1 MRFSF
6 LFFTVLFINIFFLH
20 AQERRYKEMM
30 LDPNINFY
38 TVCDS
43 ADAYFKDHDKGKGS
57 GYTQYQRWK
66 YENEAKYFP
75 SGNRLLDQMMPYKE
89 YDRIYTEQNN
99 SSKLF
104 ITGGWQNLGPD
115 SITKITGHYAAG
127 LGRVEY
133 VEVNKSNAQQ
143 IYIGSRSGGLWR
155 TTNGGTS
162 WSHNTDF
169 LPASGVNAIAASPTN
184 FDSVL
189 INVQT
194 GEFAISFGIY
204 RSIDGGLTFTPT
216 NFTPANVGY
225 GGLGSN
231 FKVYVIKYHPRIP
244 NLVFVGTSQGLYR
257 STDNLQTWTR
267 QIIGGDVYDIDF
279 HPINNDIIYIYDGF
293 FTANKNK
300 VLKSI
305 DRGVTYFG
313 LPDLPGNANA
323 RIKITIP
330 TSCVN
335 CVYAS
340 SDNGIWK
347 SLDTGTTFTT
357 VVSPAPAGVSL
368 YSALP
373 NDLDTSKIVSGY
385 FELSRSVN
393 GGQTFNKCTWWYL
406 PDAVH
411 GSGTIDQNFK
421 TSTKYVHADN
431 NYIDCVNGI
440 FYTCTDGFLCK
451 SIDNGLNW
459 TRISNSV
466 GIRENYCLGTS
477 QSNHYITLCGSQ
489 DNGTSIKK
497 ETEWWEVYGADGMEC
512 IIHPLNPNYLMGST
526 QNGGRR
532 KSIDGGIN
540 TTGATPAS
548 STAAWVAPMFYD
560 PNNHLTLYTFGTIVY
575 KSTDFGSTWTNLGS
589 PVTFAGSVIQVAT
602 IAQNNSQLMIIA
614 NNDKIELSTNGGIS
628 FVNIKNTLPTR
639 TISDIAFDPKNDST
653 IIVTYRDYQ
662 NNGQKI
668 YISKNLG
675 NTWTNITYNL
685 GNMPIHNVVIDH
697 TDSSYIYLAAE
708 IGVYKKSMIA
718 TSWSLYNPNLPN
730 VTVRELEINN
740 GSNTLKAAT
749 WGRGLWEYS
758 LVNRNSFPAVLSTK
772 ISSPVTD
779 LSPKITVP
787 QIVESEINYTGTI
800 SKVFVK
806 WSINNLNFNHV
817 INMSH
822 IVGNTWR
829 ADSTLPYDSIGNKIY
844 FKVFAVGASNDTTE
858 TYKFMYELKPYQF
871 CTASGENVNG
881 NLWINNLTCD
891 TISNN
896 GTGYTANTYFSNKAF
911 TLRKDSTYT
920 LTATFSQTW
929 GSNDL
934 VVWIDYNNDAIFDI
948 SERVIYDVNTS
959 GVGTGSFT
967 IPSTAVSDTVKMR
980 VRLGYWG
987 GFDDPCGTTLGEV
1000 EDYPVI
1006 IPANPPSTLP
1016 IELITFTGEIN
1027 KNGNLLHWV
1036 TGTEID
1042 NDYFILERSPNAI
1055 EFNSI
1060 ASIDGAGNSSTKQ
1073 TYLYLDKNP
1082 LVGLNYY
1089 RLKQIDFNGTYDF
1102 SNIIVLNNLL
1112 DKHYFIYPNP
1122 VIDELFIDLQNSSFI
1137 NFKIINQK
1145 GQLKKTGTLQATN
1158 SINVSDLPSGIYHL
1172 IIDTIEYP
1180 FLKK

>member
-1 MRFSF
+1 MKYFK
-6 LFFTVLFINIFFLH
+6 LTIVVLFATIINIQ

-43 ADAYFKDHDKGKGS
+43 ADAYFKDRDKGKGS
-57 GYTQYQRWK
+57 GYTPYQRWK

-89 YDRIYTEQNN
+89 YDRIYSEQKNT
-99 SSKLF
+99 SKLF
-104 ITGGWQNLGPD
+104 TSGGWQNLGPD
-115 SITKITGHYAAG
+115 SITKITGHYSAG
-127 LGRVEY
+127 IGRVEY
-133 VEVNKSNAQQ
+133 VEVNKINSQQ
-143 IYIGSRSGGLWR
+143 IYLGSRSGGLWR
-155 TTNGGTS
+155 TSNGGNT

-169 LPASGVNAIAASPTN
+169 LQASGVNAIAASPTN

-194 GEFAISFGIY
+194 GEFYISFGIY
-204 RSIDGGLTFTPT
+204 RSINGGLTFTPT
-216 NFTPANVGY
+216 NFTPINVGY

-293 FTANKNK
+293 FSANKNK
-300 VLKSI
+300 VLKST
-305 DRGVTYFG
+305 DRGITYVG

-323 RIKITIP
+323 KIKITVP
-330 TSCVN
+330 SSCPN

-347 SLDTGTTFTT
+347 SLDTGTTFSTI
-357 VVSPAPAGVSL
+357 VSPAPAGVSL

-373 NDLDTSKIVSGY
+373 NDLDTSKIISGY
-385 FELSRSVN
+385 FELSRSLD

-421 TSTKYVHADN
+421 TSPKYVHADN

-459 TRISNSV
+459 TRISNTV

-477 QSNHYITLCGSQ
+477 QSNHYTTICGSQ
-489 DNGTSIKK
+489 DNGTSLKK
-497 ETEWWEVYGADGMEC
+497 ATEWWEVYGADGMEGL
-512 IIHPLNPNYLMGST
+512 IHPLNPNYLMGST

-532 KSIDGGIN
+532 KSVDGGIN
-540 TTGATPAS
+540 TTGAAPAS
-548 STAAWVAPMFYD
+548 STASWVAPMFYD
-560 PNNHLTLYTFGTIVY
+560 PNNHMTLYTFGTIVY
-575 KSTDFGSTWTNLGS
+575 KSTDFGSSWINLGS
-589 PVTFAGSVIQVAT
+589 PVTFAGSVIQVAA
-602 IAQNNSQLMIIA
+602 IAETNSQLIIIA
-614 NNDKIELSTNGGIS
+614 NNDKIELSTNGGTT
-628 FVNIKNTLPTR
+628 FTNIKNTLPTR
-639 TISDIAFDPKNDST
+639 TISDIAFHPKRDST

-662 NNGQKI
+662 NNGQKV
-668 YISKNLG
+668 YISTNLG
-675 NTWTNITYNL
+675 ATWTNITFNL
-685 GNMPIHNVVIDH
+685 GNMPIHSVVIDH
-697 TDSSYIYLAAE
+697 TDSSNIYLGAE

-718 TSWSLYNPNLPN
+718 TTWSLYNPNLPN
-730 VTVRELEINN
+730 VTVKELEINY

-758 LVNRNSFPAVLSTK
+758 LANRNTYPAVLNTK
-772 ISSPVTD
+772 ISSSVTD
-779 LSPKITVP
+779 LSPKVNVP
-787 QIVESEINYTGTI
+787 QIVESEINYAGTI

-806 WSINNLNFNHV
+806 WSINNLNFNRV
-817 INMSH
+817 INMSN
-822 IVGNTWR
+822 IVGNIWR
-829 ADSTLPYDSIGNKIY
+829 ADSTLPYDSVGNKIY
-844 FKVFAVGASNDTTE
+844 FKVFAVGAANDTTE
-858 TYKFMYELKPYQF
+858 TYKFMYDLKPYQF

-891 TISNN
+891 TVSNN
-896 GTGYTANTYFSNKAF
+896 GTGYSVNSFFANKPI

-929 GSNDL
+929 SSNDL
-934 VVWIDYNNDAIFDI
+934 VVWIDYNNDAVFDN
-948 SERVIYDVNTS
+948 SERVIYDINTG
-959 GVGTGSFT
+959 GVGTGTFT
-967 IPSTAVSDTVKMR
+967 VPATSVSDTVKMR

-987 GFDDPCGTTLGEV
+987 GFDDPCGTSLGEV

-1006 IPANPPSTLP
+1006 IPAVAPINLP
-1016 IELITFTGEIN
+1016 VELISFTGD
-1027 KNGNLLHWV
+1027 KLDDGNLLKWI
-1036 TGTEID
+1036 TNTEIN
-1042 NDYFILERSPNAI
+1042 NDYFNLERSANAN
-1055 EFNSI
+1055 EFSTI
-1060 ASIDGAGNSSTKQ
+1060 STIDGAGNSSINQ
-1073 TYLYLDKNP
+1073 SYFYLDKNP

-1089 RLKQIDFNGTYDF
+1089 RLKQVDLNGTYEY
-1102 SNIIVLNNLL
+1102 SNIIVLNNLS

-1122 VIDELFIDLQNSSFI
+1122 VIDELFIDIKNTPI
-1137 NFKIINQK
+1137 ITYKIINQK
-1145 GQLKKTGTLQATN
+1145 GQLKKAGTIQANN
-1158 SINVSDLPSGIYHL
+1158 SIIVSDLPSGIYYL
-1172 IIDTIEYP
+1172 IIENKEYK